1 MEYVNEQHASPRN
14 PPAVPAR
21 KGLSTG
27 CVVGL
32 IFGILLML
40 SIVPIAI
47 LVLHKARA
55 RVGLAQEKLMVL
67 ILKSADRAYKTE
79 YDRLPSASATPHQKD
94 SELDTTTPDGLAL
107 IRVLAGGDDAGNPR
121 KIPFLELPPARP
133 NGSGYSVA
141 NGLRDSWAKHG
152 YRVIVD
158 YDGDGKIAN
167 PASGWSGQP
176 DSLAVD
182 VAIYSAGP
190 DGDFSTWTDNVVS
203 WD

>member
-1 MEYVNEQHASPRN
+1 
-14 PPAVPAR
+14 
-21 KGLSTG
+21 
-27 CVVGL
+27 
-32 IFGILLML
+32 
-40 SIVPIAI
+40 
-47 LVLHKARA
+47 
-55 RVGLAQEKLMVL
+55 
-67 ILKSADRAYKTE
+67 
-79 YDRLPSASATPHQKD
+79 
-94 SELDTTTPDGLAL
+94 L